1 MLVKRVYP
9 RWRGEH
15 FSALAD
21 CGTPL
26 DLSPLTRGTLPERI
40 RPLFDCRFIPA
51 GAGNTN
57 SDTES
62 EQFQAVYPRWRGE
75 HPELLMIGDIPVGL
89 SPLARGTLQNA
100 LNLDGVIRF
109 IPAGAGNTP
118 VHYIRAGRWAV
129 YPRWREEHGI
139 PSALVLFHCGL
150 SPLARGTLSNRTF
163 QPSNVRFIP
172 AGAGNTIPYNTR
184 AL

>member
-75 HPELLMIGDIPVGL
+75 HSQTEPSSHQTSGL
-89 SPLARGTLQNA
+89 SPLARGTLP
-100 LNLDGVIRF
+100 DGDHTHSLQRFIPAGAGNTDMKFRRQERYSVYPRWRGEHWRLSATRAWPHGLSPLARGTPCPARRCGVLRRF

-118 VHYIRAGRWAV
+118 
-129 YPRWREEHGI
+129 
-139 PSALVLFHCGL
+139 
-150 SPLARGTLSNRTF
+150 TT
-163 QPSNVRFIP
+163 
-172 AGAGNTIPYNTR
+172 
-184 AL
+184 